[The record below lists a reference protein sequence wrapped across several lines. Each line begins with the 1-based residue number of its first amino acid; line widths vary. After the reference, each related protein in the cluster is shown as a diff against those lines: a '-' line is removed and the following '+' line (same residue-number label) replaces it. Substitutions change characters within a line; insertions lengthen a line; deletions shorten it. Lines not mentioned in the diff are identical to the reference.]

1 MEVTGFSPYVSKN
14 PEGVENGGT
23 ITNEERSAV
32 LKILKQDKDDS
43 SVKLEGVTF
52 ELSRIVDE
60 VPTANDV
67 MQDGPVL
74 ESKNT
79 GADGTLTFTGL
90 TAGCYAIKEGAR
102 PAGYISTETDVF
114 YIRVDG
120 SGVHIIQKDMTKAPS
135 DWQIVTSYPHNDLV
149 AAFAPAAGEEPAA
162 VTVVNQKG
170 AALPSTG
177 GTGMLYL
184 FGIILTG
191 LAGAGLVM
199 KKRRRNAA

>member
-1 MEVTGFSPYVSKN
+1 MSENNQLVTGDDATLKATNHLRGGINVIKKVVDENGKEVPVSK
-14 PEGVENGGT
+14 T
-23 ITNEERSAV
+23 
-32 LKILKQDKDDS
+32 KDLAFT
-43 SVKLEGVTF
+43 VQAH
-52 ELSRIVDE
+52 LS
-60 VPTANDV
+60 
-67 MQDGPVL
+67 QDG
-74 ESKNT
+74 N
-79 GADGTLTFTGL
+79 
-90 TAGCYAIKEGAR
+90 AIKEGAR

-177 GTGMLYL
+177 GTGTGTGMLYL